1 MKPGY
6 GLVQSSPRLTH
17 PENPKTNV
25 TKEQVAKEGREGR
38 EGRQGKRR
46 KQHKFDLISLLEEF
60 FQQKKVENMVRVK

>member
-25 TKEQVAKEGREGR
+25 TKEQVAKEGRGERGER
-38 EGRQGKRR
+38 GKTG
-46 KQHKFDLISLLEEF
+46 E
-60 FQQKKVENMVRVK
+60 KKEAAQI